1 MKNKEKLRQWA
12 KTQRLSQ
19 YSELQTE
26 TILKKLKKLDIFK
39 QSNNIMVFYPL
50 KNELNLLPL
59 LVEKKNFSFPVIQDN
74 EIIPYKN
81 NGQFYIGKYNIKE
94 PQNSKIQNMEDLD
107 LVIVPALCVDL
118 NGNRIG
124 YGKGYYDRFIKK
136 LNRNKVKILVGI
148 PDDLV
153 VEKIENDEFDEKVD
167 FIITEKRFIQ
177 I

>member
-26 TILKKLKKLDIFK
+26 TILKKLKNSDIFE

-59 LVEKKNFSFPVIQDN
+59 LKEKKNFSFPVIYDN

-81 NGQFYIGKYNIKE
+81 NGQFHIGKYNIKE
-94 PQNSKIQNMEDLD
+94 PQNSKIQNIEDLD

-136 LNRNKVKILVGI
+136 LNRNKVKILAGI